1 MYYHVEVLLDS
12 ILWLPG
18 NTDWLELP
26 GALILLIVVAPSLF
40 ASTIRGD
47 AIGEAICLIIS
58 CYLLQEHIRAS
69 GGFRNSFTKANGI
82 SNTIGIVLLFVFPV
96 WALVLRVL
104 WLVFFFFKCN
114 YALLIFVFVCECGL
128 WDLCLH
134 FFLFPNWLCDCVIM

>member
-1 MYYHVEVLLDS
+1 MWKYNYCIPCS
-12 ILWLPG
+12 
-18 NTDWLELP
+18 TDWLELP

-40 ASTIRGD
+40 ASTVRND

-82 SNTIGIVLLFVFPV
+82 SNTIGIILLFVFPV

-104 WLVFFFFKCN
+104 WLVFFFSKCN
-114 YALLIFVFVCECGL
+114 YGLLILCIVWECGL
-128 WDLCLH
+128 WDLCLNL
-134 FFLFPNWLCDCVIM
+134 FFFSFKLVVWLS

>member
-104 WLVFFFFKCN
+104 WLVFFFFLNAIMHYWSLYLFVNVGCEICV
-114 YALLIFVFVCECGL
+114 YIF
-128 WDLCLH
+128 
-134 FFLFPNWLCDCVIM
+134 FFFQIGCVIVL

>member
-1 MYYHVEVLLDS
+1 M
-12 ILWLPG
+12 LWLCG

-40 ASTIRGD
+40 AKTIRND
-47 AIGEAICLIIS
+47 PIGEAICLIIS

-82 SNTIGIVLLFVFPV
+82 SNTIGIILLFVFPV

-104 WLVFFFFKCN
+104 WLVFSFIFKMQLC
-114 YALLIFVFVCECGL
+114 II
-128 WDLCLH
+128 DLCICLGMWACENCVYL
-134 FFLFPNWLCDCVIM
+134 FFSSNWVFDCLNVGAVSV